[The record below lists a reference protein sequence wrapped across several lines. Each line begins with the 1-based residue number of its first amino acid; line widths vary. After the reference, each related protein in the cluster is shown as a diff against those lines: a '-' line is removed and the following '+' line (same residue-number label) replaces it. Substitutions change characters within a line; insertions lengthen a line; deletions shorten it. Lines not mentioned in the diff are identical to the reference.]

1 MFAVLFKKEN
11 AFVHDFDKLRRHVQ
25 FACELLQREEHAS
38 SIAHRG
44 VRILTALLHLE
55 ESSERSEDIEAEIGN
70 AIRCVAAEDGRI
82 EDLNMSSIHQIVFP
96 QEIWQKFINDYTATE
111 VLDL

>member
-1 MFAVLFKKEN
+1 M
-11 AFVHDFDKLRRHVQ
+11 HDFDKLRRHVE
-25 FACELLQREEHAS
+25 FARSFLLREEHTS

-55 ESSERSEDIEAEIGN
+55 EFSETSEDIEGGIGN
-70 AIRCVAAEDGRI
+70 AIRCVAAEDGRV
-82 EDLNMSSIHQIVFP
+82 EDLNMSNTHQIVFP
-96 QEIWQKFINDYTATE
+96 QEIWQEFINDYTATE